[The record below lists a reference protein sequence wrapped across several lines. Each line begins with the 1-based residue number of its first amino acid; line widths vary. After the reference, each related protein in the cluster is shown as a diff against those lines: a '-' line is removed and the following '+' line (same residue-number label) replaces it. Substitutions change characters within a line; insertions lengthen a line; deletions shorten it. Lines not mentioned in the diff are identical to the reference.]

1 MQLKSLAE
9 KLVKDRIIAVPPQVW
24 EEKEYDDTDATRL
37 SKDSETA
44 CMCCARPECV
54 RIFVT
59 QTCMTLHMRY
69 TSSAVHNL
77 LRHGRNRLVHTL
89 KQGARRRGDD
99 LEAPWLHLPRVPRR
113 LLVTVWQW
121 CSYWLYSIRFERRV
135 KLIHCLLRSLF

>member
-59 QTCMTLHMRY
+59 QTCMTLHMGY

-77 LRHGRNRLVHTL
+77 LRHGRNRLVVTIHSN
-89 KQGARRRGDD
+89 
-99 LEAPWLHLPRVPRR
+99 RVPDEEEMILKR
-113 LLVTVWQW
+113 LGFIFLAYRVD
-121 CSYWLYSIRFERRV
+121 YW
-135 KLIHCLLRSLF
+135 